1 MSPSPYRRRD
11 AITLRERDLLATLS
25 RYQLQ
30 GVIATGGF
38 GTVFRAYDRARE
50 RGAALKVLHPYLVAS
65 TDAMVRFAREAQA
78 VRALTHP
85 NVVAIYDVGLL
96 PDGRPYF
103 AMDLLS
109 GKNLE
114 QRLADEGLFS
124 AEAALEILDPLAS
137 ALSAAHAQRIVHRDV
152 KASNVFLD
160 EREGK
165 SRVKLLDFGV
175 AKILD
180 HPGTE
185 SLTSR
190 QRVGTPSC
198 MAPEQIDGRPVDA
211 RTDVYGLGILA
222 YHMLTGQPPFV
233 GSSASTT
240 CYLHVHAPRPRP
252 SHRAMVPPAIDDVVT
267 RAMQQDPAGRFASA
281 AEFVVAFRRALGREP
296 LSVRTGEATCPAL
309 AVYLELGVPSAP
321 LGEIAD
327 GLEDTLDLHFARVRT
342 RLAELGFECLMEVSG
357 AALYLRLLAD
367 AGDEDAETRPSLEQ
381 AVTSLA
387 GELAQLGD
395 RAPFIQARLYMK
407 AGEVTISDG
416 EVHGGELVTPASW
429 VPHTLPL
436 M

>member
-1 MSPSPYRRRD
+1 MSPSSSRRRD
-11 AITLRERDLLATLS
+11 AITLRQRDLLATLS

-38 GTVFRAYDRARE
+38 GTVFRAYDRALE

-65 TDAMVRFAREAQA
+65 QDAMARFAREAQA
-78 VRALTHP
+78 VRALAHP
-85 NVVAIYDVGLL
+85 NVVEIYDVGLM

-109 GKNLE
+109 GKDLE
-114 QRLADEGLFS
+114 QRLSKEGLFS
-124 AEAALEILDPLAS
+124 AEAALEILEPLAS
-137 ALSAAHAQRIVHRDV
+137 ALTTAHAQRIIHRDV

-160 EREGK
+160 EREGT

-185 SLTSR
+185 SLTTR

-240 CYLHVHAPRPRP
+240 CYLHVHAPRPRA
-252 SHRAMVPPAIDDVVT
+252 SYLAMVPPAVDDVVM
-267 RAMQQDPAGRFASA
+267 RAMHQDPAGRFASA
-281 AEFVVAFRRALGREP
+281 ADFVVAFRRALGREH
-296 LSVRTGEATCPAL
+296 LAVGAREATRPAL
-309 AVYLELGVPSAP
+309 SVYLELGVPSAP
-321 LGEIAD
+321 QGELAK
-327 GLEDTLDLHFARVRT
+327 GLEDTLDVHFARVRT
-342 RLAELGFECLMEVSG
+342 RLTEMGFQCLMELSG
-357 AALYLRLLAD
+357 AALYLRFLAD
-367 AGDEDAETRPSLEQ
+367 AGDENAETRPDLEQ
-381 AVTSLA
+381 AVTALA
-387 GELAQLGD
+387 GELAQL
-395 RAPFIQARLYMK
+395 RERPPFVQAKLYMK
-407 AGEVTISDG
+407 VGEVTMGDG
-416 EVHGGELVTPASW
+416 EVQGGELVTPASW
-429 VPHTLPL
+429 VSHSLPL